1 MQALI
6 KTHEFDLNSE
16 DLEMINERINLSLS
30 RFNTIISKCELIIT
44 NEYDKHS
51 PQTAMVCCS
60 IQIVLQNGTKINCNE
75 LGKHLDESFLASLSR
90 IKRGIERHLKRG
102 KTNRIS
108 NMQQIRA
115 N

>member
-6 KTHEFDLNSE
+6 KTPDFVLNAE
-16 DLEMINERINLSLS
+16 DLEMINERVNLSLS
-30 RFNTIISKCELIIT
+30 RFNTIINKCELKIT
-44 NEYDKHS
+44 NENDRHS
-51 PQTAMVCCS
+51 PQTTMVSCS
-60 IQIVLQNGTKINCNE
+60 IYLALQNGTEINCNE
-75 LGKHLDESFLASLSR
+75 LGKNLDESFSASLSR